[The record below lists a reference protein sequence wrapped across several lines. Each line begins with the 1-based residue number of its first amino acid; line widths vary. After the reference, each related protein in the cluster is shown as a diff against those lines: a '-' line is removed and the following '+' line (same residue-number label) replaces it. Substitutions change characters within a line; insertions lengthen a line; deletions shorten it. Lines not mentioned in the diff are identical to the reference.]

1 MDTSSQTFDNKHIA
15 VDESLRNSIQQR
27 LSDFETHIVDD
38 ADLRRAAVSFTIVNV
53 EGSDEAA
60 FLLTRRPKHLNR
72 HGGQYALPGGR
83 IDGNETPVGAALRE
97 LHEEI
102 GIRISDSDVLGTMD
116 DYRTR
121 SGFIITPVVVW
132 AGANV
137 TVNPDPGE
145 VAAVFRIPI
154 ADLTSPEIPF
164 LENSEEQGKTV
175 LSTPLKT
182 LGHRVFAPTAAFIY
196 QFREVILFDQ
206 PTRVA
211 HFDQPKFA
219 WK

>member
-1 MDTSSQTFDNKHIA
+1 MRSNTRLQSDDNIKPDKNLKALI
-15 VDESLRNSIQQR
+15 RNR
-27 LSDFETHIVDD
+27 LSDFKTIVLDD
-38 ADLRRAAVSFTIVNV
+38 AGLRRAAVAFTIVNA
-53 EGSDEAA
+53 ETSDEAA

-83 IDGNETPVGAALRE
+83 LDDGESFVDAALRE

-102 GIRISDSDVLGTMD
+102 GIQADRSDVLGVLD

-132 AGANV
+132 TGPDAN
-137 TVNPDPGE
+137 VNPDPGE
-145 VAAVFRIPI
+145 VAKVFRIPL
-154 ADLTSPEIPF
+154 ADLMSPKIPI
-164 LENSEEQGKTV
+164 LEKSEDQRKSV
-175 LSTPLKT
+175 LSTPIKT
-182 LGHRVFAPTAAFIY
+182 LGHQVFAPTAAFIY
-196 QFREVILFDQ
+196 QFREVILFDR

-211 HFDQPKFA
+211 HYDQPKFA